1 MWICMND
8 AFLSIVN
15 DPTDYRT
22 LQVRARDRQHLV
34 NFWKELK
41 PKLGEAQFE
50 ALIASSIEHTPDRDY
65 QWRSFVYREDVANII
80 SNQILN
86 IYYNNFKDSVE
97 DYKLASA
104 YSRVWSQMIVI
115 DEPDRYGKIQGI
127 ASEELLKTYSGHHK
141 TKSKKSKE

>member
-34 NFWKELK
+34 NFWKELE

-50 ALIASSIEHTPDRDY
+50 LLIASSIDHTPDRDY
-65 QWRSFVYREDVANII
+65 QWRSFVYREDVANMI
-80 SNQILN
+80 SNRILN
-86 IYYNNFKDSVE
+86 IYYNKDIQHLVHKSTNFGAMFLDIR
-97 DYKLASA
+97 ACN
-104 YSRVWSQMIVI
+104 
-115 DEPDRYGKIQGI
+115 
-127 ASEELLKTYSGHHK
+127 
-141 TKSKKSKE
+141 